1 MRGWLQTAGEVVDID
16 CRLDRVSPLLIEG
29 AGGCLTER
37 TEAADSEP
45 ATIRLVVEADRRP
58 FLGPAHNRGDVVTRG
73 VLVAGDSVVFED
85 ACSSGFS
92 LRLQAREHQLLVTAR
107 YRPDTNAR
115 AAALAL
121 RTRYH
126 LLTREVLLQYP
137 VLWWAG
143 LRGRVPLHVSAVKNG
158 TGVSLLAG
166 PGGVGKSTLIAA
178 ELASGAVATCDNLAV
193 CDGVDVFGI
202 AEPIRTNNGTGRR
215 VTHGRRESPWPS
227 PRELVVRP
235 DRVVVVGLGA
245 ARQAV
250 CAPTSADVACRS
262 LVTGTYMAGELR
274 RYWAFAASLAA
285 ATGLGP
291 AHPAIEQVAQRLAT
305 TLPCLRVVL
314 SPSASATL
322 SDLLARHDA
331 SNTRV
336 EGDARNAP
344 DAGDQHGVPR

>member
-1 MRGWLQTAGEVVDID
+1 MHGRLHTAGEVVDID
-16 CRLDRVSPLLIEG
+16 CRLDRVSPLLVEG
-29 AGGCLTER
+29 AGGCLTEQ
-37 TEAADSEP
+37 TGPADSEP

-58 FLGPAHNRGDVVTRG
+58 FLGRAHGRGDVVTRG

-92 LRLQAREHQLLVTAR
+92 LRMQARENQLLVTAR
-107 YRPDTNAR
+107 YRPDTIAR
-115 AAALAL
+115 TAALAL

-166 PGGVGKSTLIAA
+166 PGGVGKSTLVGA
-178 ELASGAVATCDNLAV
+178 ELSSGAVASCDNLAV

-202 AEPIRTNNGTGRR
+202 AEPIRASNGTGRR

-227 PRELVVRP
+227 RRESVVRP
-235 DRVVVVGLGA
+235 DRVVVVGLGG
-245 ARQAV
+245 ARQAH
-250 CAPTSADVACRS
+250 CTPTSADVACRS

-274 RYWAFAASLAA
+274 RYWAFAAALAA

-291 AHPAIEQVAQRLAT
+291 AHPAIDQVAQRLAT
-305 TLPCLRVVL
+305 TLPCLRVAL
-314 SPSASATL
+314 SPSAPTTL
-322 SDLLARHDA
+322 SELLSRHD
-331 SNTRV
+331 V
-336 EGDARNAP
+336 LDARDGAH
-344 DAGDQHGVPR
+344 DECDDPR

>member
-1 MRGWLQTAGEVVDID
+1 MRGRLQTAGEVVDID
-16 CRLDRVSPLLIEG
+16 CRLDRISPLLVEG
-29 AGGCLTER
+29 AGGCFTER
-37 TEAADSEP
+37 TDLSDSEP
-45 ATIRLVVEADRRP
+45 ATVRLVVEADRRP
-58 FLGPAHNRGDVVTRG
+58 FLGTARSRGDVVTRG
-73 VLVAGDSVVFED
+73 VLVVGDSVVFED

-92 LRLQAREHQLLVTAR
+92 LRIQAREYQLVVTAR

-158 TGVSLLAG
+158 TGVSVLAG
-166 PGGVGKSTLIAA
+166 PGGVGKSTLVAA
-178 ELASGAVATCDNLAV
+178 ELSSGAVATCDNLAV
-193 CDGVDVFGI
+193 CDGVEVFGI
-202 AEPIRTNNGTGRR
+202 AEPIRATNGTGRR

-227 PRELVVRP
+227 PREPAVRP
-235 DRVVVVGLGA
+235 DRVVVVGLGS
-245 ARQAV
+245 ARQAD
-250 CAPTSADVACRS
+250 CTPTSADVACRS

-291 AHPAIEQVAQRLAT
+291 AHPAIGQVAQRLTAS
-305 TLPCLRVVL
+305 LPCLRVAL
-314 SPSASATL
+314 SSSAPATL
-322 SDLLARHDA
+322 SDLLTRHD
-331 SNTRV
+331 
-336 EGDARNAP
+336 GLDAREAR
-344 DAGDQHGVPR
+344 DGAHDERGGSR